1 MVNIF
6 LGCVLPAFHLE
17 NSAVYVM
24 IVYLLALASV
34 CGFEFYLTLCT
45 KIDADNYKVLSRP
58 DSDEVE
64 VAVTSRRQNS
74 GDVRKVS
81 TVTSVTWTWNKYYKR
96 LGENI
101 MTCHGRFF

>member
-1 MVNIF
+1 
-6 LGCVLPAFHLE
+6 
-17 NSAVYVM
+17 M

-45 KIDADNYKVLSRP
+45 KIDGDNYKVLSRP

-81 TVTSVTWTWNKYYKR
+81 TVTWNKYYKR
-96 LGENI
+96 LDENI